1 MEGHPLEMA
10 VSRSAATE
18 LAPLSPPGWERT
30 GVSGRGASATVHQ
43 VRAKDGRLGAL
54 KVVTD
59 SALAMMEARTTSVLR
74 QRWGP
79 ALLDAGRLGG
89 SIYLLFEWAD
99 GTPLAPTKLAAD
111 DRVRTALV
119 VAHGV
124 GRALAELHAAGVRH
138 GDVKAANILLHGRAP
153 RVDGAADR
161 GATLVDLG
169 LATAF
174 GEGPRGGTPR
184 YAAPELRERGEAGP
198 AADLWALGVVLAE
211 TASAAAAGATDPLA
225 VAIDGAIGRLARAL
239 VAPNPA
245 ARMSARDVA
254 DLAARE
260 LGLAEDQDEARLTRR
275 ADVARAYLAVRS
287 ADVAT
292 AKSVS
297 TSIAGP
303 SRAWLEDAIRIEGK
317 LRSRAGTETLE
328 PLTPIARQRLLVTLV
343 GPTAAAFSAGGGT
356 EAELVGRLLEL
367 ADVGPLSAIRASD
380 LRGVERDPPAWEA
393 ARGEDRVCALALELR
408 RASPDRRAFVEMET
422 LLAREDAPR
431 TLALLFA
438 DAVARAGEV
447 ARAAM
452 VLSTLAG
459 ADARVAEADLR
470 RRMGDRSGAR
480 ALAEREAKT
489 SRRARAILAR
499 IAWDEGKDAEAL
511 RLLGRDEGPDAA
523 EVRGLV
529 AWRSPAPL
537 AAIDTLE
544 RAAIESGDALGVA
557 RLDGVRGYLLQRGGR
572 LADAIRAFSR
582 AVDGALRAGAMH
594 DEAAMLVSLAA
605 AAADAGDVAVALSSA
620 TRAALLLDGLHR
632 RSDAA
637 NAWLARAGAL
647 ATVGA
652 QHEADDAAREA
663 LRRSEDRVVRAY
675 ALLARVETRPSGDET
690 ARDAATEALS
700 LVSGRADETELRVAA
715 RALLWAPSAVAA
727 RIAEFDALAA
737 NATPAGR
744 LEWFGA
750 RARTAASDENRAP
763 LLSSLLR
770 VAEADAPIA
779 SRGPAL
785 AAGRDL
791 AMALSDGEAARR
803 LETLRRDL
811 AARLRATTPPAYQDG
826 IMQLAW
832 MRDERANEERF
843 APAQVAELE
852 TIVRALGER
861 RELRSLLTQV
871 LDSMVL
877 WVGVERGLLLLRAPD
892 GRLVARAA
900 RNLARSDLAGEQRAL
915 SMTLAKRAMESG
927 EPVVATDAFDSLG
940 DLHASV
946 HALRLRSV
954 VAVPLVAR
962 GETLGVVYLDDRAR
976 RGAVGARELAWV
988 RMLATQAALAIA
1000 DARDQVLLRRAA
1012 RRAER
1017 AKARVERLLEERET
1031 ELGVVREELSRVRE
1045 DDRGLRFSYDAIA
1058 GRSEPMQK
1066 LLKVVDRVTSSDVPV
1081 LLTGESGT
1089 GKELIAR
1096 ALHANGP
1103 RSKRAFVSE
1112 NCGAVPEALLESTL
1126 FGHVRGAF
1134 TGASQNRPG
1143 LFDVADGGT
1152 LFLDEIGEMPLAMQ
1166 AKLLRVLQDGEIR
1179 PVGADRSRHVDVR
1192 LIAATHRD
1200 LEAMVVAKTF
1210 REDLFYRLNVVL
1222 LRIPPL
1228 RERTADIPLI
1238 VQRLAEKHATN
1249 RRVRFTRAAL
1259 DRLVAFPWPGNV
1271 RQLENEVRRCIVLAA
1286 GDGDLVIDAADL
1298 SPEIVRGVSD
1308 AAREV
1313 GLHLRSRV
1321 DSLEKDLLEE
1331 ALTKTEGNQTKA
1343 AELLGLSR
1351 FGLQK
1356 MMKRLKLTTAR

>member
-1 MEGHPLEMA
+1 MEGHALEMA

-211 TASAAAAGATDPLA
+211 TASAAAAAATDPLA

-557 RLDGVRGYLLQRGGR
+557 RLDGVRGYLLQRGG
-572 LADAIRAFSR
+572 
-582 AVDGALRAGAMH
+582 
-594 DEAAMLVSLAA
+594 
-605 AAADAGDVAVALSSA
+605 DVAVALSSA

-715 RALLWAPSAVAA
+715 RALLWAPSAVAV